1 MNKIILI
8 SILSVFPLIGFS
20 QQNQL
25 LTLEEITHMAM
36 ENNAHIKA
44 LELQTQQS
52 ETLKSTAFDLDK
64 TEIYFNKD
72 QNNLAENNQAL
83 TIFGL
88 RQNLN
93 FPTVYGKRRE
103 LLSANANYQKSVLN
117 QKQLL
122 LKQQIAMVYYRYQI
136 LREKE
141 RIYQQI
147 DSLYAMFSKSA
158 QRKFELGESNYLEQL
173 TAQAKHKQILL
184 QTTQNQSETQTELGK
199 LQALVQT
206 ENPLEVAKIPV
217 EKLSLSI
224 PENVLSVRG
233 KNLWDEK
240 QNIAEAQWKLQK
252 NMMLPDVNFSVF
264 TGSNSSL
271 SKNYSGFEIGLK
283 IPLFFGS
290 HTSKNKAMR
299 LETEIAKTENQNQL
313 VQMGHR
319 IQNLKTVL
327 SQKETALAYFETEGN
342 PLANEILRMA
352 QNSFQQGEIDYF
364 QYIQS
369 IENAY
374 QIKIEYLNSLDEYN
388 QTLLQLH
395 YLTFNEIN

>member
-147 DSLYAMFSKSA
+147 DSLYAKFSESA
-158 QRKFELGESNYLEQL
+158 KRKFELGESNYLEQL

-184 QTTQNQSETQTELGK
+184 QTTQNQSNIQTEWSK

-233 KNLWDEK
+233 KNLWYEK

-264 TGSNSSL
+264 TGSNSGL
-271 SKNYSGFEIGLK
+271 SKNYNGFEIGLK

-313 VQMGHR
+313 VQMGYR

>member
-147 DSLYAMFSKSA
+147 DSLYAKFSESA
-158 QRKFELGESNYLEQL
+158 KRKFELGESNYLGQL

-184 QTTQNQSETQTELGK
+184 QTTQNQSNIQTEWSK

-233 KNLWDEK
+233 KNLWYEK

-264 TGSNSSL
+264 TGSNSGL
-271 SKNYSGFEIGLK
+271 SKNYNGFEIGLK

-313 VQMGHR
+313 VQMGYR